1 MKRIKSG
8 KRKSNNT
15 ADYYRKRFARR
26 WYAISS
32 VLILLWSLWTL
43 LDAFIIPR
51 DIISASD
58 IVTENASEEEISEED
73 ISEEEI
79 SEEEISEDAADP
91 AALSEADEEEEERIR
106 LLTNPVI
113 TDTTYNNGDVSIEI
127 SYMRTLYTDVY
138 VADITM
144 RDPSYLGTA
153 LADGSFGRN
162 LTDLTSNIAEQNG
175 AILAINGDYYG
186 FRDTGY
192 VIRNGYLYR
201 SVPAKDPQQ
210 EDLVFYEDGS
220 VDIVREADVTA
231 EELWEK
237 GAEDVFSFGPG
248 LVIDGEIS
256 VEQGEEVKRAQV
268 TNPRTAFGVIS
279 PLHFLFVVS
288 DGRTNE
294 NVGLSLLELAGLM
307 KDLGCETAYNLDGG
321 GSSTIWFNGK
331 VLNKPTTFG
340 DTIAERKIS
349 DIVYISK

>member
-1 MKRIKSG
+1 
-8 KRKSNNT
+8 
-15 ADYYRKRFARR
+15 
-26 WYAISS
+26 
-32 VLILLWSLWTL
+32 
-43 LDAFIIPR
+43 
-51 DIISASD
+51 
-58 IVTENASEEEISEED
+58 
-73 ISEEEI
+73 
-79 SEEEISEDAADP
+79 
-91 AALSEADEEEEERIR
+91 
-106 LLTNPVI
+106 
-113 TDTTYNNGDVSIEI
+113 
-127 SYMRTLYTDVY
+127 MRTLNTDVY

-144 RDPSYLGTA
+144 RDPSYLATA
-153 LADGSFGRN
+153 LAEGSFGRN
-162 LTDLTSNIAEQNG
+162 LTALTSTMAEQNG

-201 SVPAKDPQQ
+201 SVPSKDQQQ

-231 EELWEK
+231 EELWDA
-237 GAEDVFSFGPG
+237 GAEDIFSFGPG

-256 VEQGEEVKRAQV
+256 VVEGEEVKRAQV

-294 NVGLSLLELAGLM
+294 NVGLSLLELADLM
-307 KDLGCETAYNLDGG
+307 KDLGCVTAYNLDGG
-321 GSSTIWFNGK
+321 GSSTMWFNGR

-340 DTIAERKIS
+340 DTIAERNIS

>member
-1 MKRIKSG
+1 MNKRKSG
-8 KRKSNNT
+8 KPETNNT
-15 ADYYRKRFARR
+15 SVFFRKRFARR

-32 VLILLWSLWTL
+32 VLILLWSIWTL

-51 DIISASD
+51 DIIAAAD
-58 IVTENASEEEISEED
+58 IVEETSPKGSTSGETKEPS
-73 ISEEEI
+73 
-79 SEEEISEDAADP
+79 
-91 AALSEADEEEEERIR
+91 ALSETDKEEEERIR
-106 LLTNPVI
+106 LLTDPVI
-113 TDTTYNNGDVSIEI
+113 TDTTYNNGEVSIEI
-127 SYMRTLYTDVY
+127 RYMRTLNTDVY

-144 RDPSYLGTA
+144 SDPSYLKTA
-153 LADGSFGRN
+153 LAEGSFGRN
-162 LTDLTSNIAEQNG
+162 LTDLTSNMAQENS

-201 SVPAKDPQQ
+201 SVPSKDQQQ
-210 EDLVFYEDGS
+210 EDLVFYEDCS
-220 VDIVREADVTA
+220 VVIVREADVTA
-231 EELWEK
+231 EELWDA

-256 VEQGEEVKRAQV
+256 VEKGEEVKRAQV

-288 DGRTNE
+288 DGRTDE

-307 KDLGCETAYNLDGG
+307 KDLGCVTAYNLDGG
-321 GSSTIWFNGK
+321 GSSTMWFNGK

-340 DTIAERKIS
+340 DIIAERDIS
-349 DIVYISK
+349 DIIYIKK

>member
-1 MKRIKSG
+1 MKKKKSG
-8 KRKSNNT
+8 KPEINNMPDSLRKQFT
-15 ADYYRKRFARR
+15 RR

-32 VLILLWSLWTL
+32 VLILLWSIWTL
-43 LDAFIIPR
+43 LDAFVIPR
-51 DIISASD
+51 DIITAAD
-58 IVTENASEEEISEED
+58 IVVETASEGETAGEAD
-73 ISEEEI
+73 
-79 SEEEISEDAADP
+79 DP
-91 AALSEADEEEEERIR
+91 AALSETDEEEEERIR
-106 LLTNPVI
+106 LLTDPVI
-113 TDTTYNNGDVSIEI
+113 TDTTYNNGEVAIEI
-127 SYMRTLYTDVY
+127 RYMRTLNTDVY

-144 RDPSYLGTA
+144 RDPSYLATA
-153 LADGSFGRN
+153 LAEGSFGRN
-162 LTDLTSNIAEQNG
+162 LTALTSTMAEQNG

-201 SVPAKDPQQ
+201 SVPSKDQQQ

-231 EELWEK
+231 EELWDA
-237 GAEDVFSFGPG
+237 GAEDIFSFGPG

-256 VEQGEEVKRAQV
+256 VVEGEEVKRAQV

-294 NVGLSLLELAGLM
+294 NVGLSLLELADLM
-307 KDLGCETAYNLDGG
+307 KDLGCVTAYNLDGG
-321 GSSTIWFNGK
+321 GSSTMWFNGR

-340 DTIAERKIS
+340 DTIAERNIS

>member
-1 MKRIKSG
+1 MKKKKSG
-8 KRKSNNT
+8 KPEINNMPDSLRKQFT
-15 ADYYRKRFARR
+15 RR

-32 VLILLWSLWTL
+32 VLILLWSIWTL
-43 LDAFIIPR
+43 LDAFVIPR
-51 DIISASD
+51 DIIAAAD
-58 IVTENASEEEISEED
+58 IVVETASEGETAGEAD
-73 ISEEEI
+73 
-79 SEEEISEDAADP
+79 DP
-91 AALSEADEEEEERIR
+91 AALSETDEEEEERIR
-106 LLTNPVI
+106 LLTDPVI
-113 TDTTYNNGDVSIEI
+113 TDTTYNNGEVAIEI
-127 SYMRTLYTDVY
+127 RYMRTLNTDVY

-144 RDPSYLGTA
+144 RDPSYLATA
-153 LADGSFGRN
+153 LAEGSFGRN
-162 LTDLTSNIAEQNG
+162 LTALTSTMAEQNG

-201 SVPAKDPQQ
+201 SVPSKDQQQ

-231 EELWEK
+231 EELWDA
-237 GAEDVFSFGPG
+237 GAEDIFSFGPG

-256 VEQGEEVKRAQV
+256 VVEGEEVKRAQV

-294 NVGLSLLELAGLM
+294 NVGLSLLELADLM
-307 KDLGCETAYNLDGG
+307 KDLGCVTAYNLDGG
-321 GSSTIWFNGK
+321 GSSTMWFNGR

-340 DTIAERKIS
+340 DTIAERNIS